1 MRIDDLLLDELIRL
15 HDIARDNGYKGD
27 YLQFKK
33 DLERNLDKIPFPP
46 SEGPDFKQGGLVGL
60 LDGGIGRLFKAR
72 LAS

>member
-33 DLERNLDKIPFPP
+33 DLERNPEILFPP
-46 SEGPDFKQGGLVGL
+46 SAGPDFAGGGLVS
-60 LDGGIGRLFKAR
+60 LFRR
-72 LAS
+72 LAV